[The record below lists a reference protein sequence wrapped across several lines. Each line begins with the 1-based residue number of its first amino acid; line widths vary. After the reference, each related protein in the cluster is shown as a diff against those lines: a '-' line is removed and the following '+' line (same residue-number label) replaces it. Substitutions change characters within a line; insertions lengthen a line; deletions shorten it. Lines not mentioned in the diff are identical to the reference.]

1 MKLKNKYSS
10 KNKLSYILLIIF
22 VIFEVLS
29 SIISFVLVFLADLSM
44 EDIENY
50 NECIS
55 TDIVFIILTFFVF
68 AIPIISTII
77 QFFFNKKSFKDQL
90 IILVITMIFFNI
102 GYITDLIRNIGM
114 ILKNLAFKI

>member
-77 QFFFNKKSFKDQL
+77 QFFLNKKSFKDQL

>member
-10 KNKLSYILLIIF
+10 TNILSYIILIIF

-29 SIISFVLVFLADLSM
+29 SIISFVLLFLADFSM

-55 TDIVFIILTFFVF
+55 TDIVFIILTIFVF
-68 AIPIISTII
+68 VIPIISTVI
-77 QFFFNKKSFKDQL
+77 QFFLNKKSFKDQL
-90 IILVITMIFFNI
+90 IVLFATMIIFNM
-102 GYITDLIRNIGM
+102 GYINDLIHNIGM
-114 ILKNLAFKI
+114 ILKSLVFKI

>member
-29 SIISFVLVFLADLSM
+29 SIISFALVFLADLSM

-77 QFFFNKKSFKDQL
+77 QFFLNKKSFKDQL

-102 GYITDLIRNIGM
+102 GYITDLIRNIEM